1 MCEKPV
7 WRAHRW
13 PFATQGVVQL
23 VVALLAGGALTL
35 AFAPYD
41 LWPLAVLCP
50 ALLMFVWRG
59 ATPRRAAL
67 LGFCFGIGLFTA
79 GTWWLYI
86 SIHQFGEAAIWLT
99 LLLVALLV
107 VGMSAYYA
115 GLGFL
120 AARFFGGESA
130 WQRLL
135 AVPALWLLCEWL
147 RGWLF
152 TGFPWLSLGFT
163 QTDTWLRGFAPVV
176 GMYGLS
182 LLLLCVAAA
191 ACVLAQRPR
200 SWAVPALI
208 LVLPWIAGWA
218 LLSVDWTHATSAPVP
233 VAIVQGAIPQDIKWQ
248 MTVEN
253 RQRTRQLYRDL
264 NEQAL
269 GARLILWPESAVT
282 DLAEQIPRY
291 LAGIYQTSRVRD
303 SDVVMG
309 ILRLGNDRDSVYN
322 SILALTEPL
331 AFYDKRH
338 LVPYAEYFPVPQW
351 VRHWLERMNL
361 PYSDISRGVDGQR
374 AIAAGGL
381 HLAATICYEDAFA
394 NAQRSILREA
404 DVLANVTNDAWFGHS
419 QARYQ
424 HFQISRMLA
433 LQSQRFLLRSANDGV
448 SAVVGPRGEVLQ
460 SAPEYQRAVIRGTV
474 TPRRGLT
481 PYATVGDAPVVLV
494 AFCVLL
500 VNLVVRLRRRR
511 APGHAVG
518 P

>member
-1 MCEKPV
+1 MTEKSLWGPQ
-7 WRAHRW
+7 RW
-13 PFATQGVVQL
+13 HVSAQL
-23 VVALLAGGALTL
+23 VAALLAGGALTL

-50 ALLMFVWRG
+50 AVLMSLWLG
-59 ATPRRAAL
+59 ATPRRGAL
-67 LGFCFGIGLFTA
+67 LGFCFGVGLFTA

-86 SIHQFGEAAIWLT
+86 SIHRFGEAAIWLT
-99 LLLVALLV
+99 LVLVALLV
-107 VGMSAYYA
+107 LLMAAYYA
-115 GLGFL
+115 VLGFL
-120 AARFFGGESA
+120 ATRFFAGRST

-135 AVPALWLLCEWL
+135 AVPALWLVFEWL

-163 QTDTWLRGFAPVV
+163 QTDTWLRGFAPVI

-182 LLLLCVAAA
+182 LLLLCMAAA
-191 ACVLAQRPR
+191 VCALVQRRRARLLAV
-200 SWAVPALI
+200 SI
-208 LVLPWIAGWA
+208 LALPWCAGWV
-218 LLSVDWTHATSAPVP
+218 LLRVDWTTATGPPVP
-233 VAIVQGAIPQDIKWQ
+233 VAIVQGAIPQDLKWQ

-253 RQRTRQLYRDL
+253 RQHTRDLYHDL

-291 LAGIYQTSRVRD
+291 LADIYATSRVRN

-309 ILRLGNDRDSVYN
+309 ILRLGDDRNTVYN
-322 SILALTEPL
+322 SMLALTDPL

-338 LVPYAEYFPVPQW
+338 LVPYAEYFPVPQG
-351 VRHWLERMNL
+351 VRNWLERMNL
-361 PYSDISRGVDGQR
+361 PYSDISRGAEGQS

-381 HLAATICYEDAFA
+381 RIAATICYEDAFG
-394 NAQRSILREA
+394 NAQRRILRQA

-433 LQSQRFLLRSANDGV
+433 VQSQRFLLRSANDGV

-481 PYATVGDAPVVLV
+481 PYAMVGDAPVVL
-494 AFCVLL
+494 AACLVLL
-500 VNLVVRLRRRR
+500 LSLVAGLRRRLVSR
-511 APGHAVG
+511 PGH
-518 P
+518 PDRP

>member
-1 MCEKPV
+1 MPAMSENSV
-7 WRAHRW
+7 WRAPRW
-13 PFATQGVVQL
+13 TVVMQL
-23 VVALLAGGALTL
+23 AAALLAGAALTL

-41 LWPLAVLCP
+41 WWPLAVLCP

-99 LLLVALLV
+99 LLLVSLLV
-107 VGMSAYYA
+107 LVMAAYYA

-120 AARFFGGESA
+120 VARFFGGESA
-130 WQRLL
+130 WQQLL

-163 QTDTWLRGFAPVV
+163 QTDTWLRGFAPVI

-182 LLLLCVAAA
+182 LLILCMAAA
-191 ACVLAQRPR
+191 VCAAVRTSRLWPLA
-200 SWAVPALI
+200 AAMI
-208 LVLPWIAGWA
+208 VLPWPVGRA
-218 LLSVDWTHATSAPVP
+218 LLRVDWTTPMSAPVP
-233 VAIVQGAIPQDIKWQ
+233 VAILQGAIPQDIKWQ
-248 MTVEN
+248 MTLEN
-253 RQRTRQLYRDL
+253 RAHTRDL
-264 NEQAL
+264 YQDLNNQAL

-291 LAGIYQTSRVRD
+291 LAGIYQASRVRN
-303 SDVVMG
+303 SEVVMG
-309 ILRLGNDRDSVYN
+309 ILRLGKEPDSVYN
-322 SILALTEPL
+322 SMLALTDPL

-351 VRHWLERMNL
+351 VRHWLQRMNL
-361 PYSDISRGVDGQR
+361 PYSDISHGAEGQA

-381 HLAATICYEDAFA
+381 HIAATICYEDAFA
-394 NAQRSILREA
+394 NSQRSILRQA

-433 LQSQRFLLRSANDGV
+433 LQTQRYLLRSANDGV

-460 SAPEYQRAVIRGTV
+460 RAPEYQRAVVRGTV
-474 TPRRGLT
+474 VPRRGLT
-481 PYATVGDAPVVLV
+481 PYATIGDAPVVLA
-494 AFCVLL
+494 AFLVLL
-500 VNLVVRLRRRR
+500 ANLTVRLRRRNV
-511 APGHAVG
+511 PGQAVR